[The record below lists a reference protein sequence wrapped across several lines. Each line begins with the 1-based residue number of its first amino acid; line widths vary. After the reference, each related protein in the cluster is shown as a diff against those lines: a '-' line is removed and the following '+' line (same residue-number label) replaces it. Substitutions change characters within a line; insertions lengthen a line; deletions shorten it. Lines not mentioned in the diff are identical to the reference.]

1 MIKIRPEVPDDIS
14 AIYSLTEVAFRE
26 MKFSDGD
33 EQDLVNRLRD
43 DGDLAISLVAEEDGV
58 ILGHIAF
65 SPVTIS
71 DGTSDWYGLG
81 PVSVE
86 PARQGEGIGSMLVKS
101 GLVALRARNARGCVL
116 LGDPAYYDRFG
127 FRHDPRIKYP
137 GPPPE
142 YFQYLLIGGVMPSG
156 QVRYS
161 SAFG

>member
-1 MIKIRPEVPDDIS
+1 MIRLRAEGPGDEQ
-14 AIYSLTEVAFRE
+14 AIYSLTEAAFRE

-43 DGDLAISLVAEEDGV
+43 DDDLTLSLVVEENGA

-71 DGTSDWYGLG
+71 DGSCEWFGLG

-86 PARQGEGIGSMLVKS
+86 PARQGEGIGSMLVNA
-101 GLVALRARNARGCVL
+101 GLDALRARNAGGCVL
-116 LGDPAYYDRFG
+116 LGDPAYYFRFG
-127 FRHDPRIKYP
+127 FRHDPQLKFP

-142 YFQYLLIGGVMPSG
+142 YFQFLLMDGAMPSG
-156 QVRYS
+156 EVRYS
-161 SAFG
+161 PAFG

>member
-1 MIKIRPEVPDDIS
+1 MIRLRAEGPGDEQ
-14 AIYSLTEVAFRE
+14 AIYSLTEAAFRE

-43 DGDLAISLVAEEDGV
+43 DGDLTLSLVVEENGA

-71 DGTSDWYGLG
+71 DGSREWFGLG

-86 PARQGEGIGSMLVKS
+86 PARQGEGTGSMLVNA
-101 GLVALRARNARGCVL
+101 GLDALRARNARGCVL
-116 LGDPAYYDRFG
+116 LGDPAYYFRFG
-127 FRHDPRIKYP
+127 FRHDPQLKFP

-142 YFQYLLIGGVMPSG
+142 YFQFLLIDGAMPSG
-156 QVRYS
+156 EVRYS
-161 SAFG
+161 PAFG